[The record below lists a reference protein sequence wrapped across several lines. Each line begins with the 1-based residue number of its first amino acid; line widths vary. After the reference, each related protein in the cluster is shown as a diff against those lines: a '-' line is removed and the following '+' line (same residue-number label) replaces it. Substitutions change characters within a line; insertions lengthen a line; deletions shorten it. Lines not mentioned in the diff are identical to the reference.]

1 MLELKNINKSNI
13 SCLTY
18 AILIFIGI
26 AYAIMGFYMPALG
39 DDLGFYYS
47 FENQND
53 CWYALPRSM
62 YRHWIWNN
70 ARMADMITPIGLYVM
85 PLWLRAL
92 TYGIMTSTFFYI
104 ITKFCIVNIKN
115 THKQYFYSII
125 IIAIIAFTFRWD
137 AIWMEYCATYN
148 YVWSSVFVL
157 LALMLILKHNPTLNS
172 WYWWLSIPF
181 CFIAT
186 AMHEAAG
193 LPMAVGMIV
202 WLCISGFFNKQNVV
216 GKLMIL
222 AFICGGIFTITSPAS
237 YSRVGS
243 MLQPEPVIDMLL
255 FSAGYVVLLII
266 AIAALFIWNRS
277 LLKSLVQSEWL
288 IFVIAAMCSTCFMLL
303 SQYGGRTG
311 WFAQVFALIAL
322 FQIISRLNLAISPKF
337 KLRLGFILSICI
349 IFHSSAL
356 VSWQIKVGTEA
367 ERAIELYKSSSDG
380 IIFMD
385 YLNEPQLPWYLLNK
399 THGVPDD
406 DDTYYRYRISKH
418 YGNGKNLV
426 ILPTA
431 TENLDWKNFSGLHYF
446 GEKIISEE
454 PLSGRYVDKIVDVFP
469 RTMTKISN
477 KEYIEQRFNIYNR
490 NLYLYSPV
498 DRDRGE
504 K

>member
-1 MLELKNINKSNI
+1 MLELKNINKNNF
-13 SCLTY
+13 SCLPY

-47 FENQND
+47 FENQDD

-70 ARMADMITPIGLYVM
+70 ARMADMITPIGLYIM

-92 TYGIMTSTFFYI
+92 TYGIFTSAFFYL
-104 ITKFCIVNIKN
+104 ITNFSIKN
-115 THKQYFYSII
+115 TRQKYFYSII
-125 IIAIIAFTFRWD
+125 IIALIAFTFRWD

-148 YVWSSVFVL
+148 YIWSSVLTLF
-157 LALMLILKHNPTLNS
+157 ALMLILKHNPGSDS
-172 WYWWLSIPF
+172 WYWWLSIPL

-193 LPMAVGMIV
+193 LPMAVGMII
-202 WLCISGFFNKQNVV
+202 WLCVSGFFNRQKIV

-222 AFICGGIFTITSPAS
+222 AFICGGVFTITSPAS

-243 MLQPEPVIDMLL
+243 MLQPEPVLDMLL

-266 AIAALFIWNRS
+266 AIAALLIYNRS
-277 LLKSLVQSEWL
+277 LLKSLVQSEWI
-288 IFVIAAMCSTCFMLL
+288 IFTIAALCSTGFMLL

-311 WFAQVFALIAL
+311 WFAQVFSLIAL
-322 FQIISRLNLAISPKF
+322 FQIISRLDLAISPKIEIPIA
-337 KLRLGFILSICI
+337 LILCVCI
-349 IFHSSAL
+349 IFHYTAL
-356 VSWQIKVGTEA
+356 VYWQIKVGTET
-367 ERAIELYKSSSDG
+367 ERAIELYKNSSNG

-406 DDTYYRYRISKH
+406 DDTYYRYRISRH
-418 YGNGKNLV
+418 YGNGKPLV

-431 TENLDWKNFSGLHYF
+431 TENLDWGNFSGIHYF
-446 GEKIISEE
+446 GDKIISDK
-454 PLSGRYVDKIVDVFP
+454 PLPGGYEDKIVDIFP

-477 KEYIEQRFNIYNR
+477 KEYLEQHFNIYDR

-498 DRDRGE
+498 DRDIGE

>member
-1 MLELKNINKSNI
+1 MEHSLKNSFNKFVSL
-13 SCLTY
+13 SPY
-18 AILIFIGI
+18 ILIVFIGI
-26 AYAIMGFYMPALG
+26 AYFIMGFYMPALG

-47 FENQND
+47 FESQND
-53 CWYALPRSM
+53 SWYALPRSM

-70 ARMADMITPIGLYVM
+70 ARMADMITPIGLYIM

-92 TYGIMTSTFFYI
+92 TYGIFTSAFFYI
-104 ITKFCIVNIKN
+104 ITKFSIKD
-115 THKQYFYSII
+115 TRQKYFYSII
-125 IIAIIAFTFRWD
+125 IIALIAFTFRWD

-148 YVWSSVFVL
+148 YIWSSVFSL
-157 LALMLILKHNPTLNS
+157 LALMLILKHNPESDS
-172 WYWWLSIPF
+172 WYWWLCIPF
-181 CFIAT
+181 CFIAS
-186 AMHEAAG
+186 AMHEASG
-193 LPMAVGMIV
+193 LPMAVGMII
-202 WLCISGFFNKQNVV
+202 WLCLSGFFNKQKVV

-243 MLQPEPVIDMLL
+243 MLQPEPVMDMLL

-266 AIAALFIWNRS
+266 AIAALFIYNRS
-277 LLKSLVQSEWL
+277 LLKSLAQSEWL
-288 IFVIAAMCSTCFMLL
+288 IFVIAAICSTCFMLL

-311 WFAQVFALIAL
+311 WFAEVFAMVAL
-322 FQIISRLNLAISPKF
+322 FQIISRLDLAISPKF
-337 KLRLGFILSICI
+337 KLPVGFILSICI
-349 IFHSSAL
+349 IFHYSAL
-356 VSWQIKVGTEA
+356 VWWQIKVGIEA
-367 ERAIELYKSSSDG
+367 EKAIELYENSSNG

-418 YGNGKNLV
+418 HGNGKNLV

-446 GEKIISEE
+446 GDKIISDK
-454 PLSGRYVDKIVDVFP
+454 PLPNRYVDKIVDIFP
-469 RTMTKISN
+469 RKMTKISN

-490 NLYLYSPV
+490 TLYLYSPV

>member
-1 MLELKNINKSNI
+1 MEYPLKNSFNKFVSL
-13 SCLTY
+13 SPY
-18 AILIFIGI
+18 ILIVFIGI
-26 AYAIMGFYMPALG
+26 AYFIMGFYMPALG

-70 ARMADMITPIGLYVM
+70 GRMADMLNPIGFNLI
-85 PLWLRAL
+85 PPAIKSL
-92 TYGIMTSTFFYI
+92 TNAIVITLMYYNILKLSLKNIKINIFFSI
-104 ITKFCIVNIKN
+104 ITISLI
-115 THKQYFYSII
+115 S
-125 IIAIIAFTFRWD
+125 FTFRWD
-137 AIWMEYCATYN
+137 AIWMEYATYYN
-148 YVWSSVFVL
+148 YVWSSTLIL
-157 LALMLILKHNPTLNS
+157 LSIILILKHNPKINS

-337 KLRLGFILSICI
+337 KLPLGFILSICI
-349 IFHSSAL
+349 IFHYSAL

-431 TENLDWKNFSGLHYF
+431 TENLDWENFSGLHYF

-454 PLSGRYVDKIVDVFP
+454 PLSGRYVDKIVDIFP

>member
-1 MLELKNINKSNI
+1 MEHSLKDSFNKFI
-13 SCLTY
+13 SLSPY
-18 AILIFIGI
+18 ILIVFIGT
-26 AYAIMGFYMPALG
+26 AYFIMGFHMPALG

-47 FENQND
+47 FESQND

-70 ARMADMITPIGLYVM
+70 ARMADMITPIGLYIM

-92 TYGIMTSTFFYI
+92 TYGTLTSAFFYI
-104 ITKFCIVNIKN
+104 IKKFSIKDTQN
-115 THKQYFYSII
+115 YFYSII
-125 IIAIIAFTFRWD
+125 IIALIAFTFRWD

-148 YVWSSVFVL
+148 YIGSSVFIL
-157 LALMLILKHNPTLNS
+157 FALMLILKHNPES
-172 WYWWLSIPF
+172 DSCYWWLSIPF

-202 WLCISGFFNKQNVV
+202 WLCISGFFNKQKVV

-222 AFICGGIFTITSPAS
+222 AFICGGIFTITAPAS

-266 AIAALFIWNRS
+266 AIAALFIWNRP
-277 LLKSLVQSEWL
+277 LLKSLAQSEWL
-288 IFVIAAMCSTCFMLL
+288 IFVIAAICSTCFMLL

-322 FQIISRLNLAISPKF
+322 FQIISRLDLAISPKF
-337 KLRLGFILSICI
+337 KLYAGFILNICI
-349 IFHSSAL
+349 IFHYSAL

-367 ERAIELYKSSSDG
+367 ERAIELYKNSSDG

-385 YLNEPQLPWYLLNK
+385 YINEPQLPWYLLNK

-418 YGNGKNLV
+418 YGNGKKLI
-426 ILPTA
+426 ILPST
-431 TENLDWKNFSGLHYF
+431 TERIDWENFSGLHYF
-446 GEKIISEE
+446 GDKIISDE
-454 PLSGRYVDKIVDVFP
+454 PLPGHYMDKIVDIFP
-469 RTMTKISN
+469 RIMTKISN
-477 KEYIEQRFNIYNR
+477 KEYIEQGFNIYDR

>member
-1 MLELKNINKSNI
+1 MEHPLKNSFNKFVSL
-13 SCLTY
+13 SPY
-18 AILIFIGI
+18 ILIVFIGI
-26 AYAIMGFYMPALG
+26 AYFIMGFYMPALG

-70 ARMADMITPIGLYVM
+70 ARMADMITPIGLYIM

-92 TYGIMTSTFFYI
+92 TYGIFTSAFFYI
-104 ITKFCIVNIKN
+104 IAKFSIKDVRQ
-115 THKQYFYSII
+115 KCFYSII
-125 IIAIIAFTFRWD
+125 IIALIAFTFRWD

-148 YVWSSVFVL
+148 YIWSTVFTL
-157 LALMLILKHNPTLNS
+157 LALMLILKHNPTSNS
-172 WYWWLSIPF
+172 WYWWLSITF

-193 LPMAVGMIV
+193 LPMAVGMVV

-237 YSRVGS
+237 YSRVGC

-255 FSAGYVVLLII
+255 FSTGYALLLII
-266 AIAALFIWNRS
+266 SIAALLIRNRS
-277 LLKSLVQSEWL
+277 LLKSLAQSEWI
-288 IFVIAAMCSTCFMLL
+288 IFVIAAICSICFMLL

-311 WFAQVFALIAL
+311 WFAQVFSLIAL
-322 FQIISRLNLAISPKF
+322 FQIISRLDLAISPKF
-337 KLRLGFILSICI
+337 KLPIGVILSICI
-349 IFHSSAL
+349 IFHYSAL
-356 VSWQIKVGTEA
+356 VSWQIKVGTETK
-367 ERAIELYKSSSDG
+367 RAIELYKNSSDG

-418 YGNGKNLV
+418 YGNGRQLV
-426 ILPTA
+426 ILPEA
-431 TENLDWKNFSGLHYF
+431 SRELDWKFFSGIKRF
-446 GEKIISEE
+446 GERLISDQVL
-454 PLSGRYVDKIVDVFP
+454 PDSYDDRIFDIFP
-469 RTMTKISN
+469 RTMTKIDG
-477 KEYIEQRFNIYNR
+477 KEYIETPFNMHNR

-498 DRDRGE
+498 NRDRGE

>member
-1 MLELKNINKSNI
+1 MEHSLKNSFNKFVSL
-13 SCLTY
+13 SPY
-18 AILIFIGI
+18 ILIVFIGI
-26 AYAIMGFYMPALG
+26 AYFIMGFYMPALG

-47 FENQND
+47 FESQND

-70 ARMADMITPIGLYVM
+70 ARMADMITPIGLYIM

-92 TYGIMTSTFFYI
+92 TYGIFTSAFFYI
-104 ITKFCIVNIKN
+104 ITKFSTKDTRQKC
-115 THKQYFYSII
+115 FYSII
-125 IIAIIAFTFRWD
+125 IIALSTFTFRWD

-148 YVWSSVFVL
+148 YIWSSVLTLF
-157 LALMLILKHNPTLNS
+157 ALMLIKKHNPESDS

-193 LPMAVGMIV
+193 LPIAVGMIV
-202 WLCISGFFNKQNVV
+202 WLCLSGFFNKQKVV

-255 FSAGYVVLLII
+255 FSAGYVVLFII
-266 AIAALFIWNRS
+266 AIAALFIYNRS
-277 LLKSLVQSEWL
+277 LLKSLAQSEWL
-288 IFVIAAMCSTCFMLL
+288 IFVIAAICSTCFMLL

-322 FQIISRLNLAISPKF
+322 FQIISRLDLAISPKF
-337 KLRLGFILSICI
+337 KLSVGIILSICI
-349 IFHSSAL
+349 IFHYSAL
-356 VSWQIKVGTEA
+356 VWWQIKVGTEA
-367 ERAIELYKSSSDG
+367 EKAIELYKNSSTG

-406 DDTYYRYRISKH
+406 DDTYYRYRISRH
-418 YGNGKNLV
+418 YGNGKPLV

-431 TENLDWKNFSGLHYF
+431 TENLDCENFRGLHYF
-446 GEKIISEE
+446 GDKIISDK
-454 PLSGRYVDKIVDVFP
+454 PLPNRYVDKIVDIFP
-469 RTMTKISN
+469 RKMTKISN
-477 KEYIEQRFNIYNR
+477 QEYIEQRFNIYKR
-490 NLYLYSPV
+490 TLYLYSPV